1 MNGIGNLL
9 KSLLLLAMS
18 LFAVLPIAAKEEKHS
33 YNFTRALE
41 EAQQGNMQNALEF
54 LNKEV
59 AENPKNGYAY
69 MAIAALNANDL
80 KYGETRSA
88 IESALK
94 YIPKKDKENR
104 AKLYA
109 LRGNI
114 LAVECDTAAAYVDLA
129 EAIRL
134 DPTNK
139 DAYENRG
146 QLLYEQHR
154 YAKSD
159 ADYAKILEL
168 DPAGVTGRM
177 GLGRNASANKDF
189 DKAIEQYDRIITLY
203 PEYSSGYSFRAEAY
217 LAKKDYLKAIDDI
230 CKALEIDGDT
240 KAYVLMMH
248 EFPSEQTPLVI
259 AKLKALSAKNPH
271 TGEYEYYAAQIYHDK
286 RMFAEANEAL
296 EKAYSIDAQEYLL
309 TMIAENYREIGDYAN
324 ALRYIDR
331 SMGMNPDDISLIAQ
345 RADILGES
353 GDVDGAIAE
362 WGEYIKKNP
371 DFPGGYYRRG
381 FFEDN
386 AGLTEEALKDYDMSV
401 MLSPDYAYSHLGR
414 GDMLEKLGRH
424 DEAMAAYQRVVELDT
439 VPNDNSCAMYAL
451 LALGKKNEAIAFMDR
466 VIANDS
472 INPGNYYD
480 AACFTCRLGDKEKA
494 LKYLRTSFEKGFR
507 RFSHVRHDDD
517 LTEVRAMPEFE
528 VLMSEY
534 ESKVPQE
541 NGKETET
548 DNGKEESTPEHVEIP
563 FKPMGGVTQV
573 NCSINS
579 LPLNFIFDTGV
590 SVVSLSTV
598 EANFMM
604 KNGYL
609 KPNDVVGSGNF
620 YDANGDISEGTVI
633 NLREIDF
640 GGLKL
645 DNVRASVVRN
655 QKAPLLLGQS
665 VLGRL
670 GKIEIDNQNKK
681 LIIKPNK

>member
-1 MNGIGNLL
+1 MNGIGNLS

-18 LFAVLPIAAKEEKHS
+18 LFAVQPIAAKEEKQS

-54 LNKEV
+54 FNKEI

-114 LAVECDTAAAYVDLA
+114 LAVECDTAAAYADLA
-129 EAIRL
+129 EAIHL

-154 YAKSD
+154 YAESD

-189 DKAIEQYDRIITLY
+189 DKAIEQYNRIITLY

-230 CKALEIDGDT
+230 CKALEIDGDD
-240 KAYVLMMH
+240 KAYNLLT
-248 EFPSEQTPLVI
+248 EQFPSEQTNLVI
-259 AKLKALSAKNPH
+259 TKLKALAAKHPYSW
-271 TGEYEYYAAQIYHDK
+271 EYEYYISNICHSQ
-286 RMFAEANEAL
+286 RMFVEAIEAL
-296 EKAYSIDAQEYLL
+296 NRAFSIDAEGNFLSL
-309 TMIAENYREIGDYAN
+309 IAFNYSEIGDYTN
-324 ALRYIDR
+324 ALRYLDR
-331 SMGMNPDDISLIAQ
+331 SIQMNPDDQHLIGLH
-345 RADILGES
+345 ADLLGES
-353 GDVDGAIAE
+353 GDVEGAIAE
-362 WGEYIKKNP
+362 WCEFIKKNP
-371 DFPGGYYRRG
+371 DNARAYYRRG

-386 AGLTEEALKDYDMSV
+386 AGLTEAALKDYDMSV

-414 GDMLEKLGRH
+414 GDMLEKLGRR

-439 VPNDNSCAMYAL
+439 VPNDDSCAMYAL
-451 LALGKKNEAIAFMDR
+451 LALGRKDEAIAFMDR

-534 ESKVPQE
+534 ETKVPQE
-541 NGKETET
+541 NGIETET
-548 DNGKEESTPEHVEIP
+548 DNGKEEATPEHVEIP

-579 LPLNFIFDTGV
+579 LPLNFIFDTGA